1 LFNIIYLIS
10 ATMTDF
16 KIHTNY
22 KPTGDQPKAIN
33 ELVENLE
40 NGREW
45 QTLLG
50 VTGSGKTFTM
60 ANVINQLNRPT
71 LIISHNKTL
80 AAQLYSEFKNFFPE
94 NAVEYFI
101 SFFDYYQP
109 EAYLPV
115 TDTFIEKDSSINEEI
130 DKLRLRATSALM
142 SRRDVIVVASVSCI
156 YGIGSPTDYSNMS
169 VQLHQGQ
176 NISTRAVFRQLVD
189 IHYTRSNQ
197 SISQGQ
203 FRARGDVVD
212 IFPAYEEHPFRL
224 EFWGDE
230 IEDIYQYNLIEGKKI
245 NDVDSITIFPAKHF
259 ITTDDAANRALKTIR
274 DELDERLE
282 ELRSMGKELEAQ
294 RLEQRTNYDLEMIQ
308 EVGYCSGIENYSRHF
323 SGRNPGEPPFTLFDF
338 FPDDY
343 LLMIDESHVTVPQI
357 RAMYKGD
364 RARKETLVEHGF
376 RLPSALDHRPLKF
389 EEFEERTNQTI
400 FVSATP
406 SDYELDK
413 CDGVVTEQIIR
424 PTGLLEPKTEVKPT
438 KNQIDDL
445 LDEIA
450 KVTGRNE
457 RVLIT
462 TLTKKMAEDLS
473 DYLDDM
479 GIRVRYLHSEVDTLE
494 RVEILRDLRLGE
506 FDVLVGINLLRE
518 GLDLPEVSLVAIL
531 DADKEGFLRSETALM
546 QVAGRAARNV
556 NGKVIFYADEITGS
570 MKRVID
576 EIERRREVQKEY
588 NEEHDITPKSIYKSA
603 DEIKA
608 GTMVADVNIHKLKQ
622 KDTEEK
628 EPVLADLDVLE
639 EEEMVEILKKEMTKA
654 AEELQFEKAAELRDK
669 IKEITGEEKIK
680 DVA

>member
-1 LFNIIYLIS
+1 
-10 ATMTDF
+10 MTDF

-60 ANVINQLNRPT
+60 ANVIDRVNRPT

-259 ITTDDAANRALKTIR
+259 ITSDDAANRALKTIR

-323 SGRNPGEPPFTLFDF
+323 SGRKPGEPPFTLFDF

-343 LLMIDESHVTVPQI
+343 LLMIDESHVTIPQI

-622 KDTEEK
+622 EEGEEE

-639 EEEMVEILKKEMTKA
+639 EEEMVELLKKEMTKA

-669 IKEITGEEKIK
+669 IKEITGAEKIR
-680 DVA
+680 DVT